1 MTIAKQKLIDMYRVM
16 CRIRIFEER
25 LAKEYAA
32 GKVAGACHLSSG
44 QEAVATGAC
53 ASLRADDY
61 MTSTHRG
68 HGHLIAKGARTDRMM
83 AELYG
88 KKTGYCKAKG
98 GSMHIAD
105 LDIGVLGACGIVGS
119 GIPIAGGAALSA
131 KMKGTDKVTLCF
143 LGDGATNTSRFHEGV
158 NLASILKLPV
168 VYVIENN
175 QYAES
180 TSISYAM
187 NIPNASDRASA
198 YGIPGTTVDGND
210 VVAVYEAVSQAVA
223 RARTGEGPTL
233 IECKTCRWHG
243 HYQGDSQAYRTKEE
257 IDECRKRDPIKR
269 FRHELVKM
277 AVLTEQQADK
287 IHQEMDKEIGDAVR
301 FAEES
306 PLPAPEEALEDVFV
320 EVVGTSAEE
329 GLPHGKEMKE
339 ITFLRAITEAVD
351 EEMTRDPS
359 VFIIGED
366 VRVWGAPRTE
376 FQGLF
381 DKYGPERVVDTPISE
396 TAILG
401 GAIGAAAAGMRPIA
415 SLMYTSFL
423 GCCGDELI
431 NQLQM
436 RYMFGGKI
444 KLPLTITC
452 YYGAGYSMAAQHSK
466 SLHGLLMAVPG
477 LKIVIP
483 STPYEVKGLLKSAI
497 RDDNPTIFL
506 YHQMLIRKAVDKI
519 PVGEYTIPLGK
530 ADVKREGTDITV
542 VATGLMVHRALAA
555 AAQLQGK
562 GISLEIID
570 PRTLVPLDK
579 KAIIDSIRKTGRL
592 VLMEEEPRNGTA
604 LSRIAAMVAEEAFD
618 YLDAPIKMVCAP
630 DTPVPFSQVMEKFWM
645 PDEEKLIK
653 AINEIM

>member
-1 MTIAKQKLIDMYRVM
+1 VTIAKQKLIDMYRVM
-16 CRIRIFEER
+16 CRIRTFEER

-131 KMKGTDKVTLCF
+131 KMKGTDKVALCF
-143 LGDGATNTSRFHEGV
+143 LGDGAANTSRFHEGV

-233 IECKTCRWHG
+233 IECKTCRWYG

-287 IHQEMDKEIGDAVR
+287 IHQEMDREIDDAVR

-381 DKYGPERVVDTPISE
+381 DKYGPERVVDTPVSE

-401 GAIGAAAAGMRPIA
+401 GAIGAAATGMRPIA

-452 YYGAGYSMAAQHSK
+452 YYGAGYSMSAQHSK
-466 SLHGLLMAVPG
+466 SLHGLLMAIPG

-562 GISLEIID
+562 GVSLEIID